1 MNNLILN
8 SLDKLE
14 GLEKRF
20 GIMGSI
26 VAIILLITVT
36 AVTFLGIYAL
46 LKFWMYSLETL
57 VPYIF
62 EGWKL

>member
-1 MNNLILN
+1 MNNLILS

-20 GIMGSI
+20 GIVGSI
-26 VAIILLITVT
+26 TAIIVLLTVT
-36 AVTFLGIYAL
+36 AVVVLGIYGL
-46 LKFWMYSLETL
+46 LKFWFYSLEML
-57 VPYIF
+57 IPYIF